1 MRDLCA
7 FSLLM
12 LMENIV
18 VGQRKDSIL
27 EYYEMEFFRYLGN
40 LLGCLASMGL
50 ALDGIEVILLKK

>member
-40 LLGCLASMGL
+40 LLGGLASMGL